1 MSSSKANKAFA
12 LIGFIAL
19 PLIIGFTAGIATASG
34 IGSWYSGLT
43 KPWFNPPSYL
53 FGPVWTALYTLMGIG
68 SWMIWKSN
76 AAKTAKNRALLI
88 YGLSLMLNFVW
99 SFLFFYFNQPLWALI
114 EIAALWLVI
123 VWLIKTWLPIKR
135 TAALIQVPYLLWVS
149 FATIL
154 NAALVYLN

>member
-1 MSSSKANKAFA
+1 MSSSKAMKTIA

-43 KPWFNPPSYL
+43 KPWFNPPNYL
-53 FGPVWTALYTLMGIG
+53 FGPVWTILYTLMGIG

-76 AAKTAKNRALLI
+76 AAQTAKNRALMI
-88 YGLSLMLNFVW
+88 YGLSLTLNFVW

-114 EIAALWLVI
+114 EIAALWLLI
-123 VWLIKTWLPIKR
+123 VWMIKTWFPIKR
-135 TAALIQVPYLLWVS
+135 TAALIQIPYLLWVS

-154 NAALVYLN
+154 NAAIVYLN